1 MTIRPALTI
10 PGYLDGIDVS
20 KYQGAIDAQKVADAG
35 FRFAFAKVSEGLA
48 YCDPKAVEN
57 LARLRDAGL
66 YTGTYGF
73 ARVEQGDPRAQARH
87 ALDGCAA
94 VGAGTEHVVRPVLDL
109 ESAPP
114 SWGADALLDFAEAWL
129 DEARRSG
136 ALPVLYTYTSFA
148 YRMTPTGA
156 TKARLDALL
165 DGAPL
170 WLAHYR
176 STTQAWAPSSEA
188 DFPRVP
194 WRWDLLQYSGD
205 GGHEVDGIRG
215 PTDRNLFRGDEAA
228 LRAWFGLPASPPA
241 DGAILHGSHVVDAAL
256 GGHGPYGDE

>member
-1 MTIRPALTI
+1 MTTRPALTI

-20 KYQGAIDAQKVADAG
+20 KYQGSVDAQKVADAG

-48 YCDPKAVEN
+48 YCDPRAAEN

-73 ARVEQGDPRAQARH
+73 ARVEQGSPRAQARH

-114 SWGADALLDFAEAWL
+114 SWGAGVLCDFAQEWL
-129 DEARRSG
+129 DEARLGG
-136 ALPVLYTYTSFA
+136 ALPVLYSYTSFLA
-148 YRMTPTGA
+148 RMGA
-156 TKARLDALL
+156 DVHKARLWALL
-165 DGAPL
+165 FDTPL
-170 WLAHYR
+170 WLAQYR

-188 DFPRVP
+188 DMPRGYD
-194 WRWDLLQYSGD
+194 WQLWQYSGD

-228 LRAWFGLPASPPA
+228 LRAWFGLPSAAPS
-241 DGAILHGSHVVDAAL
+241 DGGILHGSHVIDSVL